1 MNNWIGQPSRHV
13 ANFLLI
19 LVLCLVFILGME
31 GEAME
36 AKGNAP
42 NVLIVDDEIGPRESL
57 RMILKPNY
65 NVYTVENGYAAVQM
79 IQQTAMDVV
88 TLDLKMPGLSGIDT
102 LKEIRLIDPDL
113 MIIIITGYGTLKTAI
128 EAIRYGVFD
137 YIPKPFNVPEILSII
152 EKSIQRRRLN
162 LKVKEVL
169 GSCFQQHLLQEP
181 AVDSAIPVPKE
192 VKGFSDFK
200 WNDTNYSDNQNCL
213 EFAKVLAYTLEE
225 KDPYTSGH
233 SERVCYYSDFISKRL
248 SFSPKERNELQIASY
263 LHDIG
268 KIGISNRFINKKG
281 TLSPTDWA
289 IIKQHTKKSIEL
301 LIPLNLSPNILA
313 YIQYHHERYDGTGY
327 PDGLIGEQIPLGARI
342 IAISDS
348 YDSMTSD
355 RPYRKPLTNGDAKNE
370 LVKNA
375 GKQFDPTLV
384 SLFLDVLKELE
395 EVFLV
400 KDHLRV
406 PAVSY

>member
-1 MNNWIGQPSRHV
+1 
-13 ANFLLI
+13 
-19 LVLCLVFILGME
+19 
-31 GEAME
+31 ME
-36 AKGNAP
+36 AKVNAP
-42 NVLIVDDEIGPRESL
+42 NILIVDDEIGPRESL

-65 NVYTVENGYAAVQM
+65 NVYAVESGHAAIQMVQ
-79 IQQTAMDVV
+79 QVEMDVL
-88 TLDLKMPGLSGIDT
+88 TLDLKMPGISGIDT
-102 LKEIRLIDPDL
+102 LKEIRTIDPEV
-113 MIIIITGYGTLKTAI
+113 MVIIITGYGTLKSAI

-152 EKSIQRRRLN
+152 DKSIQRRKLN

-169 GSCFQQHLLQEP
+169 GNCLHQQLVRDP
-181 AVDSAIPVPKE
+181 VVDTDFSLPKE
-192 VKGFSDFK
+192 ITGTNDSK
-200 WNDTNYSDNQNCL
+200 WDGINLSDNQSCL

-248 SFSPKERNELQIASY
+248 SFSAKDRSELQIASY

-281 TLSPTDWA
+281 TLTPTDWA

-301 LIPLNLSPNILA
+301 LIPLNLSLNILS
-313 YIQYHHERYDGTGY
+313 YIQHHHERFDGTGY
-327 PDGLIGEQIPLGARI
+327 PDGLAGEQIPLGARI

-355 RPYRKPLTNGDAKNE
+355 RPYRKPLSNGDAKNE
-370 LVKNA
+370 LMKNA
-375 GKQFDPTLV
+375 GKQFDPSLV
-384 SLFLDVLKELE
+384 SLFLDVLREME

>member
-1 MNNWIGQPSRHV
+1 
-13 ANFLLI
+13 
-19 LVLCLVFILGME
+19 
-31 GEAME
+31 ME
-36 AKGNAP
+36 AKVNVP
-42 NVLIVDDEIGPRESL
+42 NILIVDDEIGPRESL
-57 RMILKPNY
+57 RMILKPSY
-65 NVYTVENGYAAVQM
+65 NVYAVENGYAAIQM
-79 IQQTAMDVV
+79 IQQIEMDVL
-88 TLDLKMPGLSGIDT
+88 TLDLKMPGISGIDA
-102 LKEIRLIDPDL
+102 LKEIRVIDPDV
-113 MIIIITGYGTLKTAI
+113 MVIIITGYGTLKSAI

-152 EKSIQRRRLN
+152 DKSIQRRKLN

-169 GSCFQQHLLQEP
+169 GSCFNQQMLKEP
-181 AVDSAIPVPKE
+181 VLDSDFVPPKE
-192 VKGFSDFK
+192 TKGVPDGRWQDLNLSD
-200 WNDTNYSDNQNCL
+200 SQNCL

-248 SFSPKERNELQIASY
+248 SFSSKERSELQIASY

-281 TLSPTDWA
+281 TLTPTDWA

-301 LIPLNLSPNILA
+301 LIPLNLSSNIIG
-313 YIQYHHERYDGTGY
+313 YIQHHHERFDGTGY
-327 PDGLIGEQIPLGARI
+327 PNGLAGEQIPLGARI

-355 RPYRKPLTNGDAKNE
+355 RPYRKPLSNGDAKNE
-370 LVKNA
+370 LVKNS
-375 GKQFDPTLV
+375 GKQFDPNLV
-384 SLFLDVLKELE
+384 SIFLDVLKEME

-400 KDHLRV
+400 KDHLRA
-406 PAVSY
+406 PSLSI

>member
-1 MNNWIGQPSRHV
+1 
-13 ANFLLI
+13 
-19 LVLCLVFILGME
+19 
-31 GEAME
+31 ME
-36 AKGNAP
+36 AKVNTP
-42 NVLIVDDEIGPRESL
+42 NILVVDDEIGPRESL
-57 RMILKPNY
+57 RMILKPIY
-65 NVYTVENGYAAVQM
+65 NVYAVESGYAAIQM
-79 IQQTAMDVV
+79 IQETEMDVV

-102 LKEIRLIDPDL
+102 LKEIRMVDPDV
-113 MIIIITGYGTLKTAI
+113 MAIIITGYGTLKTAI

-152 EKSIQRRRLN
+152 DKSIQRRKLN

-169 GSCFQQHLLQEP
+169 GSHLNESSLKGPVSE
-181 AVDSAIPVPKE
+181 SIPPLPKE
-192 VKGFSDFK
+192 IKTIADCK
-200 WNDTNYSDNQNCL
+200 WDEINLPDYQSAL

-248 SFSPKERNELQIASY
+248 YFPPKERSELQIASY

-268 KIGISNRFINKKG
+268 KVGISNRFINKKG
-281 TLSPTDWA
+281 TLTPTDWA

-301 LIPLNLSPNILA
+301 LIPLNLSPNILS
-313 YIQYHHERYDGTGY
+313 YIQHHHERYDGTGY
-327 PDGLIGEQIPLGARI
+327 PDGLAGEQIPLGARI

-355 RPYRKPLTNGDAKNE
+355 RPYRKPLNNGDVKSE
-370 LVKNA
+370 LLKNA
-375 GKQFDPTLV
+375 GTQFDPKLV
-384 SLFLDVLKELE
+384 SLFLDMLKEME

-400 KDHLRV
+400 KDHPRA
-406 PAVSY
+406 PAISY

>member
-1 MNNWIGQPSRHV
+1 M

-19 LVLCLVFILGME
+19 YNFYLNQMIDLK
-31 GEAME
+31 GEVME
-36 AKGNAP
+36 AKVNSP
-42 NVLIVDDEIGPRESL
+42 NILIVDDEIGPRESL

-65 NVYTVENGYAAVQM
+65 NVYAVENGYAAIQM
-79 IQQTAMDVV
+79 IQQTEMDVL

-102 LKEIRLIDPDL
+102 LKEIRVIDPDV
-113 MIIIITGYGTLKTAI
+113 MIIIITGYGTLKSAI

-152 EKSIQRRRLN
+152 DKSIQRRKLN

-169 GSCFQQHLLQEP
+169 GTCFNPHFLKEP
-181 AVDSAIPVPKE
+181 ATDSSIPLQKE
-192 VKGFSDFK
+192 IKEITDFK
-200 WNDTNYSDNQNCL
+200 WDDANFSDNQNCL

-248 SFSPKERNELQIASY
+248 SFLPKERNELQIASY

-281 TLSPTDWA
+281 TLTPTDWA

-313 YIQYHHERYDGTGY
+313 YIQHHHERYDGTGY
-327 PDGLIGEQIPLGARI
+327 PDGLTGEQIPLGARI

-355 RPYRKPLTNGDAKNE
+355 RPYRKPLSNGDAKNE
-370 LVKNA
+370 LMKNA
-375 GKQFDPTLV
+375 GKQFDPNLV
-384 SLFLDVLKELE
+384 SVFLDVLKEME

-400 KDHLRV
+400 KDHLRA

>member
-1 MNNWIGQPSRHV
+1 M
-13 ANFLLI
+13 ANFLLKYNF
-19 LVLCLVFILGME
+19 CLNLIWE

-36 AKGNAP
+36 TKVNAP
-42 NVLIVDDEIGPRESL
+42 NILIVDDEIGPRESL

-65 NVYTVENGYAAVQM
+65 NVYAVENGYAAIQM
-79 IQQTAMDVV
+79 IQQIEMDVV
-88 TLDLKMPGLSGIDT
+88 TLDLKMPGISGIDT
-102 LKEIRLIDPDL
+102 LKEIRVIDPDV
-113 MIIIITGYGTLKTAI
+113 MAIIITGYGTLKTAI

-152 EKSIQRRRLN
+152 DKSIQRRKLN
-162 LKVKEVL
+162 IKVKEVL
-169 GSCFQQHLLQEP
+169 GNCFNQQILKEP
-181 AVDSAIPVPKE
+181 VID
-192 VKGFSDFK
+192 SDFVLQKEIKGVIDCK
-200 WNDTNYSDNQNCL
+200 WDDHNLSDNQNCL

-248 SFSPKERNELQIASY
+248 TFSPKERSELQIASY

-281 TLSPTDWA
+281 TLTATDWA

-301 LIPLNLSPNILA
+301 LIPLNLSPNILSF
-313 YIQYHHERYDGTGY
+313 IQHHHERYDGTGY
-327 PDGLIGEQIPLGARI
+327 PDGLVGEQIPLGARI

-355 RPYRKPLTNGDAKNE
+355 RPYRKPLNNGDAKSE

-375 GKQFDPTLV
+375 GKQFDPKLI
-384 SLFLDVLKELE
+384 SLFLDVLKEME

-400 KDHLRV
+400 RDHQRV
-406 PAVSY
+406 PAISY

>member
-1 MNNWIGQPSRHV
+1 METKINVPN
-13 ANFLLI
+13 I
-19 LVLCLVFILGME
+19 LV
-31 GEAME
+31 
-36 AKGNAP
+36 
-42 NVLIVDDEIGPRESL
+42 VDDEIGPRESL

-65 NVYTVENGYAAVQM
+65 NVYAVESGYAAIQMVQ
-79 IQQTAMDVV
+79 QVEMDVL
-88 TLDLKMPGLSGIDT
+88 TLDLKMPGISGIDT
-102 LKEIRLIDPDL
+102 LKEIRTIDPEV
-113 MIIIITGYGTLKTAI
+113 MVIIITGYGTLKSAI

-137 YIPKPFNVPEILSII
+137 YIPKPFNVTEILSII
-152 EKSIQRRRLN
+152 DKSIQRRRLN

-169 GSCFQQHLLQEP
+169 GTCLHQQLVNDPIIDGDLPLHNENSGGN
-181 AVDSAIPVPKE
+181 DH
-192 VKGFSDFK
+192 K
-200 WNDTNYSDNQNCL
+200 WDGINLSDNQSCL

-248 SFSPKERNELQIASY
+248 SFSPKDRSELQIASY

-281 TLSPTDWA
+281 TLTPTDWA

-301 LIPLNLSPNILA
+301 LMPLNLSPNILS
-313 YIQYHHERYDGTGY
+313 YIQHHHERFDGTGY
-327 PDGLIGEQIPLGARI
+327 PDGLAGEQIPLGARI

-355 RPYRKPLTNGDAKNE
+355 RPYRKPLSNGDAKSE
-370 LVKNA
+370 LMKNA
-375 GKQFDPTLV
+375 GKQFDPQLV
-384 SLFLDVLKELE
+384 SFFLDVLKEME

-406 PAVSY
+406 PAAPY

>member
-1 MNNWIGQPSRHV
+1 M

-79 IQQTAMDVV
+79 IQQTVMDVV

>member
-1 MNNWIGQPSRHV
+1 
-13 ANFLLI
+13 
-19 LVLCLVFILGME
+19 
-31 GEAME
+31 
-36 AKGNAP
+36 
-42 NVLIVDDEIGPRESL
+42 
-57 RMILKPNY
+57 
-65 NVYTVENGYAAVQM
+65 
-79 IQQTAMDVV
+79 
-88 TLDLKMPGLSGIDT
+88 MPGITGIDT
-102 LKEIRLIDPDL
+102 LKEIRAIDPDV
-113 MIIIITGYGTLKTAI
+113 MAIIITGYGTLKTAI

-152 EKSIQRRRLN
+152 DKSIQRRKLN

-169 GSCFQQHLLQEP
+169 GNCFNQQLLKEP
-181 AVDSAIPVPKE
+181 VVDSDFVLQKE
-192 VKGFSDFK
+192 MKGMIDFK
-200 WNDTNYSDNQNCL
+200 WDDTTPSDNQNCL

-248 SFSPKERNELQIASY
+248 SLSPKERSELQIASY

-281 TLSPTDWA
+281 TLTPTDWA

-301 LIPLNLSPNILA
+301 LTPLNLSSNILS
-313 YIQYHHERYDGTGY
+313 YIQHHHERYDGTGY
-327 PDGLIGEQIPLGARI
+327 PDGLAGEQIPLGARI

-355 RPYRKPLTNGDAKNE
+355 RPYRKPLTNGDAKSE
-370 LVKNA
+370 LVKNVE
-375 GKQFDPTLV
+375 KQFDPKLV
-384 SLFLDVLKELE
+384 SLFLGVLKEME

>member
-1 MNNWIGQPSRHV
+1 
-13 ANFLLI
+13 
-19 LVLCLVFILGME
+19 
-31 GEAME
+31 ME
-36 AKGNAP
+36 AKVNAP
-42 NVLIVDDEIGPRESL
+42 NILVVDDEIGPRESL
-57 RMILKPNY
+57 RMILKPIY
-65 NVYTVENGYAAVQM
+65 NVNAVESGYAAIQM
-79 IQQTAMDVV
+79 IQETEMDVV

-102 LKEIRLIDPDL
+102 LKEIRMIDPDV
-113 MIIIITGYGTLKTAI
+113 MAIIITGYGTLKTAI

-152 EKSIQRRRLN
+152 DKSVQRRKLN

-169 GSCFQQHLLQEP
+169 GSHLNDSLLKEP
-181 AVDSAIPVPKE
+181 VYESASPIPKE
-192 VKGFSDFK
+192 IKKIADCK
-200 WNDTNYSDNQNCL
+200 WDEINLPDHQSAL

-248 SFSPKERNELQIASY
+248 SFPPRERSELQIASY

-268 KIGISNRFINKKG
+268 KVGISNRFINKKG
-281 TLSPTDWA
+281 TLTPTDWA

-301 LIPLNLSPNILA
+301 LIPLNLSSNILS
-313 YIQYHHERYDGTGY
+313 YIQHHHERYDGTGY
-327 PDGLIGEQIPLGARI
+327 PDGLAGEQIPLGARI

-355 RPYRKPLTNGDAKNE
+355 RPYRKPLNNGDVKSE
-370 LVKNA
+370 LLKNA
-375 GKQFDPTLV
+375 GTQFDPKLV
-384 SLFLDVLKELE
+384 SLFLDMLKEME

-400 KDHLRV
+400 KDHPR
-406 PAVSY
+406 ATAISY

>member
-1 MNNWIGQPSRHV
+1 
-13 ANFLLI
+13 
-19 LVLCLVFILGME
+19 
-31 GEAME
+31 ME
-36 AKGNAP
+36 AKVNAS
-42 NVLIVDDEIGPRESL
+42 NILIVDDEIGPRESL

-65 NVYTVENGYAAVQM
+65 NVYAVENGYAAIQM
-79 IQQTAMDVV
+79 IQQTEMDVL
-88 TLDLKMPGLSGIDT
+88 TLDLKMPGISGIDT
-102 LKEIRLIDPDL
+102 LKEIRVIDPDV
-113 MIIIITGYGTLKTAI
+113 MVIIITGYGTLKSAI

-152 EKSIQRRRLN
+152 DKSIQRRKLN

-169 GSCFQQHLLQEP
+169 GNRFNQQLLKEP
-181 AVDSAIPVPKE
+181 VVDSDFPLQKE
-192 VKGFSDFK
+192 IKGIADCKWDEVNLSDHQ
-200 WNDTNYSDNQNCL
+200 SCL

-248 SFSPKERNELQIASY
+248 SFSPKERSELQIASY

-281 TLSPTDWA
+281 TLTPTDWA

-301 LIPLNLSPNILA
+301 LIPLNLSSNILS
-313 YIQYHHERYDGTGY
+313 YIQHHHERYDGTGY
-327 PDGLIGEQIPLGARI
+327 PDGLAGEQIPLGARI

-355 RPYRKPLTNGDAKNE
+355 RPYRKPLTNGDAKSE

-375 GKQFDPTLV
+375 EKQFDPKLV
-384 SLFLDVLKELE
+384 SLFLNVLKEME
-395 EVFLV
+395 EVFIV

-406 PAVSY
+406 PAFSY

>member
-1 MNNWIGQPSRHV
+1 
-13 ANFLLI
+13 
-19 LVLCLVFILGME
+19 
-31 GEAME
+31 ME
-36 AKGNAP
+36 AKVNAP
-42 NVLIVDDEIGPRESL
+42 NILIVDDEIGPRESL

-65 NVYTVENGYAAVQM
+65 NVYAVENGYAAIQM
-79 IQQTAMDVV
+79 IQQVEMDIL
-88 TLDLKMPGLSGIDT
+88 TLDLKMPGISGIET
-102 LKEIRLIDPDL
+102 LKEIRVIDPDV
-113 MIIIITGYGTLKTAI
+113 MIIIITGYGTLKSAI

-152 EKSIQRRRLN
+152 DKSIQRRKLN
-162 LKVKEVL
+162 LRVKEVL
-169 GSCFQQHLLQEP
+169 GNCFNQPHLKDP
-181 AVDSAIPVPKE
+181 AVSSVIPFQKE
-192 VKGFSDFK
+192 GKEITEGQWGDI
-200 WNDTNYSDNQNCL
+200 NLSDNQNCL

-233 SERVCYYSDFISKRL
+233 SERVCYYSDFISKHL
-248 SFSPKERNELQIASY
+248 SFSPKERSELQIASY

-281 TLSPTDWA
+281 TLTPTDWA

-313 YIQYHHERYDGTGY
+313 YIQHHHERYDGTGY
-327 PDGLIGEQIPLGARI
+327 PDGLAGEKIPLGSRI

-355 RPYRKPLTNGDAKNE
+355 RPYRKPLSNGDAKNE

-375 GKQFDPTLV
+375 GKQFDPNLV
-384 SLFLDVLKELE
+384 SIFLDVLREME

-400 KDHLRV
+400 KDHFKV
-406 PAVSY
+406 AAVSY

>member
-1 MNNWIGQPSRHV
+1 M
-13 ANFLLI
+13 ANFLLSYPFYLI
-19 LVLCLVFILGME
+19 LIPLSGR
-31 GEAME
+31 EAME
-36 AKGNAP
+36 AKTNAS
-42 NVLIVDDEIGPRESL
+42 NILIVDDEIGPRESL
-57 RMILKPNY
+57 RMVLKPNY
-65 NVYTVENGYAAVQM
+65 NVYTVENGYAAIQM
-79 IQQTAMDVV
+79 IQQVEMDVL
-88 TLDLKMPGLSGIDT
+88 TLDLKMPGMNGIET
-102 LKEIRLIDPDL
+102 LKEIRMISPDV
-113 MIIIITGYGTLKTAI
+113 MVIIITGYGTLKTAI

-152 EKSIQRRRLN
+152 DKSIQRRKLN

-169 GSCFQQHLLQEP
+169 GNCFNQQLLKEPGANESPQEENRT
-181 AVDSAIPVPKE
+181 V
-192 VKGFSDFK
+192 SDYK
-200 WNDTNYSDNQNCL
+200 WDEINLSDTQSCL

-248 SFSPKERNELQIASY
+248 SLSPKERSELQIASY

-281 TLSPTDWA
+281 TLTSTDWA
-289 IIKQHTKKSIEL
+289 VIKQHTRKSIEL
-301 LIPLNLSPNILA
+301 LVPLNLSSNIIS
-313 YIQYHHERYDGTGY
+313 YIQHHHERYDGTGY
-327 PDGLIGEQIPLGARI
+327 PDGLAGEKIPLGARI

-355 RPYRKPLTNGDAKNE
+355 RPYRKPLTNGDAKSE
-370 LVKNA
+370 LLKNA
-375 GKQFDPTLV
+375 GKQFDPKLV
-384 SLFLDVLKELE
+384 ALFLDVLKEME

-406 PAVSY
+406 SAVAH

>member
-1 MNNWIGQPSRHV
+1 
-13 ANFLLI
+13 
-19 LVLCLVFILGME
+19 ME
-31 GEAME
+31 T
-36 AKGNAP
+36 KVNVP
-42 NVLIVDDEIGPRESL
+42 NILIVDDEIGPRESL
-57 RMILKPNY
+57 RMILKPSY
-65 NVYTVENGYAAVQM
+65 NVYAVESGYAAIQMVQ
-79 IQQTAMDVV
+79 QVEMDVL
-88 TLDLKMPGLSGIDT
+88 TLDLKMPGISGIDT
-102 LKEIRLIDPDL
+102 LKEVRTIDPEV
-113 MIIIITGYGTLKTAI
+113 MIIIITGYGTLKSAI

-137 YIPKPFNVPEILSII
+137 YIPKPFNVTEILSII
-152 EKSIQRRRLN
+152 DKSIQRRRLN

-169 GSCFQQHLLQEP
+169 GTCLHQQLVKDPIIEGDFPLQKESNT
-181 AVDSAIPVPKE
+181 VTDS
-192 VKGFSDFK
+192 K
-200 WNDTNYSDNQNCL
+200 WDGINLTDNQSCL

-248 SFSPKERNELQIASY
+248 SFSPKDRSELQIASY

-281 TLSPTDWA
+281 TLTPTDWA

-301 LIPLNLSPNILA
+301 LMPLNLSPNILS
-313 YIQYHHERYDGTGY
+313 YIQHHHERFDGTGY
-327 PDGLIGEQIPLGARI
+327 PDGLAGEQIPLGARI

-355 RPYRKPLTNGDAKNE
+355 RPYRKPLSNGEAKNE
-370 LVKNA
+370 LMKNA
-375 GKQFDPTLV
+375 GKQFDPNLV
-384 SLFLDVLKELE
+384 SFFLDVLNEME

>member
-1 MNNWIGQPSRHV
+1 
-13 ANFLLI
+13 
-19 LVLCLVFILGME
+19 ME
-31 GEAME
+31 T
-36 AKGNAP
+36 KVNVP
-42 NVLIVDDEIGPRESL
+42 NILIVDDEIGPRESL

-65 NVYTVENGYAAVQM
+65 NVYAVENGNAAIQMVQ
-79 IQQTAMDVV
+79 QEEMDVL
-88 TLDLKMPGLSGIDT
+88 TLDLKMPGISGIDT
-102 LKEIRLIDPDL
+102 LKEIRTIDPEV
-113 MIIIITGYGTLKTAI
+113 MVIIITGYGTLKSAI

-137 YIPKPFNVPEILSII
+137 YIPKPFNVTEILSII
-152 EKSIQRRRLN
+152 DKSIQRRKLN

-169 GSCFQQHLLQEP
+169 GTCLHQQLAKDP
-181 AVDSAIPVPKE
+181 IVDADFSLPKE
-192 VKGFSDFK
+192 NTGDTDGK
-200 WNDTNYSDNQNCL
+200 WDGINLSDNQSCL

-248 SFSPKERNELQIASY
+248 SFSPKDRNELQIASY

-281 TLSPTDWA
+281 TLTATDWA

-301 LIPLNLSPNILA
+301 LVPLNLSPNILS
-313 YIQYHHERYDGTGY
+313 YIQHHHERFDGTGY
-327 PDGLIGEQIPLGARI
+327 PDGLAGEQIPLGARI

-355 RPYRKPLTNGDAKNE
+355 RPYRRPLSNGDAKNE
-370 LVKNA
+370 LIKNA
-375 GKQFDPTLV
+375 GKQFDPNLV
-384 SLFLDVLKELE
+384 SFFLDVLKEME

-406 PAVSY
+406 PAVSYWLDWGDLNEPADPM

>member
-1 MNNWIGQPSRHV
+1 
-13 ANFLLI
+13 
-19 LVLCLVFILGME
+19 
-31 GEAME
+31 ME
-36 AKGNAP
+36 AKVNVP
-42 NVLIVDDEIGPRESL
+42 NILVVDDEIGPRESL

-65 NVYTVENGYAAVQM
+65 NVHAVESGYAAIQM
-79 IQQTAMDVV
+79 IQQIEMDVL
-88 TLDLKMPGLSGIDT
+88 TLDLKMPGISGIDT
-102 LKEIRLIDPDL
+102 LKEIRLIDPDV
-113 MIIIITGYGTLKTAI
+113 MVIIITGYGTLKSAI

-152 EKSIQRRRLN
+152 DKSIQRRKLN

-169 GSCFQQHLLQEP
+169 GNCFQQPL
-181 AVDSAIPVPKE
+181 PKE
-192 VKGFSDFK
+192 PVAESDLLLPKEIKGITEYK
-200 WNDTNYSDNQNCL
+200 WDEANLSDNQSCL

-248 SFSPKERNELQIASY
+248 SLSPKERSELQIASY

-281 TLSPTDWA
+281 ILTPTDWA

-301 LIPLNLSPNILA
+301 LIPLNLSSNILS
-313 YIQYHHERYDGTGY
+313 YIQHHHERYDGTGY
-327 PDGLIGEQIPLGARI
+327 PDGLAGEQIPLGARI

-355 RPYRKPLTNGDAKNE
+355 RPYRKPLTNGDAKSE
-370 LVKNA
+370 LMKNA
-375 GKQFDPTLV
+375 GKQFDPNLV
-384 SLFLDVLKELE
+384 SLFIDVLKEME